1 MDFRYYQDLVQISSE
16 NMKIHSFFQFVDK
29 VLYLSNCKD
38 DNCGTRT
45 FAGCLKRSVVQFTK

>member
-29 VLYLSNCKD
+29 SFICQIVKMTIVELELLQ
-38 DNCGTRT
+38 
-45 FAGCLKRSVVQFTK
+45 AV